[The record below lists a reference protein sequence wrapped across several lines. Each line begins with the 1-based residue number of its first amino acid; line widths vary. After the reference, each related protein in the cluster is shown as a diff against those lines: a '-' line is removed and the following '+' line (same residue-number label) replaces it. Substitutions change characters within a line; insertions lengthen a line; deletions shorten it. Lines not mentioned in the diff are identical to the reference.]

1 MAVTAM
7 AYAAAVT
14 AIVITMHES
23 PPLFALC
30 NRFPKRVSSTIVVT
44 GVPRIADAGS
54 ISGGVR
60 NLMKSMMKRSVILI
74 SAVVSVAILGC
85 IAIPAHAVTDDEAT
99 SAVLT
104 ETDYENAA
112 NR

>member
-1 MAVTAM
+1 
-7 AYAAAVT
+7 
-14 AIVITMHES
+14 
-23 PPLFALC
+23 
-30 NRFPKRVSSTIVVT
+30 
-44 GVPRIADAGS
+44 
-54 ISGGVR
+54 
-60 NLMKSMMKRSVILI
+60 MKSMMKRSAVLI
-74 SAVVSVAILGC
+74 SAVVSMMILGC